1 MLVWINGAYGAG
13 KTSVARA
20 LASRLG
26 EAPIIDPEEV
36 GFMLRRIM
44 PGGSKADFQD
54 IPLWRSLTVDILAAA
69 DAAAG
74 EVVIV
79 PMTIANPDYFE
90 QIIGGLRARGV
101 EVRHFTLL
109 ASPRTLRWRLLTRL
123 DRPAATR
130 WCLAQGERCV
140 GELGK
145 PGYSVHLPTDRRRIG
160 EIADDII
167 GRLA

>member
-20 LASRLG
+20 LAARLG
-26 EAPIIDPEEV
+26 DAPIIDPEEV

-54 IPLWRSLTVDILAAA
+54 IPLWRSLTVEILAAA
-69 DAAAG
+69 DAGAG
-74 EVVIV
+74 QAVLV
-79 PMTIANPDYFE
+79 PMTIANPDYFDE
-90 QIIGGLRARGV
+90 IIGGLRTRGV

-109 ASPRTLRWRLLTRL
+109 ATPRTIRWRLLKRL

-130 WCLAQGERCV
+130 WCLAQVKRCV
-140 GELGK
+140 GELEK
-145 PGYSVHLPTDRRRIG
+145 PRYSVHLATDRRPIR
-160 EIADDII
+160 EIADDILA
-167 GRLA
+167 RLA